1 MNQKFNEW
9 KANVKAELESL
20 KAEIDNNE
28 TAKSL
33 YNGFYVFDSKFIEN
47 PKIMFIGI
55 NPGDGNPK
63 NNRSIDVEPK
73 EDMSYLEY
81 WDEGNA
87 SYAIARDTI
96 KTLELAGLTK
106 DEIRHL
112 LSEQSVKTNFY
123 YIITKDQSNIKQCL
137 NFIAPGK
144 FNDFYLKSM
153 EWTKELIRIVNPKA
167 IICEGSSVFKD
178 IEQMLGYENLIND
191 EGCSYAKTQDYGY
204 FVIGYERTYSNIKN
218 KEKLAEILKRFVV

>member
-9 KANVKAELESL
+9 KAKVKAELEIL

-55 NPGDGNPK
+55 NPGDGNPN

-81 WDEGNA
+81 WDEGNTTGNVKNLG
-87 SYAIARDTI
+87 RTCN
-96 KTLELAGLTK
+96 LA
-106 DEIRHL
+106 
-112 LSEQSVKTNFY
+112 
-123 YIITKDQSNIKQCL
+123 
-137 NFIAPGK
+137 
-144 FNDFYLKSM
+144 
-153 EWTKELIRIVNPKA
+153 
-167 IICEGSSVFKD
+167 
-178 IEQMLGYENLIND
+178 
-191 EGCSYAKTQDYGY
+191 
-204 FVIGYERTYSNIKN
+204 IKN
-218 KEKLAEILKRFVV
+218 DGI